1 MKMYVRTPTLSKFR
15 LQGSSES
22 VPYLKSSSMATL
34 LGVYFYLL
42 SLAIFFFLAAGS
54 QVPSVL
60 WLTIISTTWSRKRA
74 HVMQVRLKMRVSPC
88 ASPPPPKSEDL
99 GTCPPSPRF
108 RHLWSYKSSRQAF
121 ASCTK
126 LLVDVL
132 SLSVFG
138 GNCVWMP
145 LCTEKQART
154 ATYIITR
161 NATFRQT
168 NVDSSSC

>member
-1 MKMYVRTPTLSKFR
+1 MYVRTPTLSKFR

-88 ASPPPPKSEDL
+88 ASPPPPSLKIWAHAPPAPAFVTYDL
-99 GTCPPSPRF
+99 TKAVGKRSHHVQNCWWMYFHCLFLEVIVYECRYVLRSRRAPPRI
-108 RHLWSYKSSRQAF
+108 L
-121 ASCTK
+121 
-126 LLVDVL
+126 
-132 SLSVFG
+132 
-138 GNCVWMP
+138 
-145 LCTEKQART
+145 
-154 ATYIITR
+154 
-161 NATFRQT
+161 
-168 NVDSSSC
+168 